1 MKDWPWQGEVDGI
14 QGTLV
19 EGEGS
24 VQLTSFVRQL
34 VCKKKRNAYFS
45 ILKVADLN

>member
-24 VQLTSFVRQL
+24 VQLTSLVRKL
-34 VCKKKRNAYFS
+34 VCKMRNTYFS